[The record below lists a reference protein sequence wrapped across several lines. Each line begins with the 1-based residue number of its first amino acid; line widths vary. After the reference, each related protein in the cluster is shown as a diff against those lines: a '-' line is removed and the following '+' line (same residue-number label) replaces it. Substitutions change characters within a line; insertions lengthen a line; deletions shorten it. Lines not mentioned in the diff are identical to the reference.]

1 MASLTDPV
9 TDPVTDPNPEAIT
22 ENMDDISTPTNA
34 EPVSNE
40 GVADTTTTDET
51 TTTNDQQ
58 INQDLYF
65 QLLEER
71 TRHDL
76 HEQHLHLMTGAY
88 LEMNRWTAKATHGTD
103 SHPFPSWSS
112 EEPTIIF
119 KLTPVFPLQ
128 KQRTMC
134 ISLENKFQECGRLLE
149 TLSYMEHP
157 EETSSGRGLQAWM
170 NTKETPPESLGPK
183 GKKLPFH
190 EFEKKKK
197 RLNLVFHSY
206 LKLRTIFKKHFEKT
220 DKKPFDMWLSRLANE
235 ALARKQGETK
245 DEDDCCICLEP
256 LGLMVKRLSCG
267 HKVHPDC
274 WYKWVDIKRKEF
286 KDMYD
291 DWDDLMRETFVNF
304 QRMSPARRAEVM
316 EETVEN
322 LKEMKNT
329 SHMLGESSNIE
340 RLEAYIEHM
349 EAIEKYFLKTAT
361 CPMCR
366 NQHNTPNN
374 SQNY

>member
-71 TRHDL
+71 TRFDL
-76 HEQHLHLMTGAY
+76 HAQHLHLITGAY
-88 LEMNRWTAKATHGTD
+88 LEMNRWTEKTSFSMD
-103 SHPFPSWSS
+103 CHPFNEVIENEEGELS
-112 EEPTIIF
+112 EEPLLIF
-119 KLTPVFPLQ
+119 KLTPHFPLQ
-128 KQRTMC
+128 RERTMC
-134 ISLENKFQECGRLLE
+134 ISYENKFQEMSRLLE

-157 EETSSGRGLQAWM
+157 EETSSGSAALQAWM
-170 NTKETPPESLGPK
+170 NTKETPPELLGPK

-274 WYKWVDIKRKEF
+274 WYKWVDIKRKEL
-286 KDMYD
+286 KEMIDQ
-291 DWDDLMRETFVNF
+291 WDRGSKQLFSHF

-322 LKEMKNT
+322 LKELKNT

-349 EAIEKYFLKTAT
+349 EAIEKYF
-361 CPMCR
+361 
-366 NQHNTPNN
+366 
-374 SQNY
+374 